1 MRVLIY
7 RIFSLDDPPRT
18 DIFLGMKPRT
28 MQISTSVD
36 CYLLIYLKRWD
47 SFTIRP
53 TDSRAVTHLK
63 TPNNPKKRS
72 CLQNILIS
80 SYILHILH
88 TWSLIIFF
96 CTRVNVWYVYT
107 IGSCVPICRALTAWP
122 FGIWPSSCDR
132 RHECGNDLP
141 WSRRVAAW
149 ASKARTERAPVGSCW
164 IRVQLPSSSDTW
176 GVVKTSFNSQL
187 FASIPVWTMQ
197 AFGFSV
203 VFPCFSSDFLHANP
217 GRSGW

>member
-1 MRVLIY
+1 MWSDIWYVYIYICVCVCFHHHTYIYIHISYNMCFLFIAYKYETHIICNIYIYTIGLYIICIYIHSLLQHSVGPEMRVLIY

-63 TPNNPKKRS
+63 TPNNPKKCS

-80 SYILHILH
+80 SYIFCISCILDH
-88 TWSLIIFF
+88 
-96 CTRVNVWYVYT
+96 
-107 IGSCVPICRALTAWP
+107 
-122 FGIWPSSCDR
+122 
-132 RHECGNDLP
+132 
-141 WSRRVAAW
+141 
-149 ASKARTERAPVGSCW
+149 
-164 IRVQLPSSSDTW
+164 
-176 GVVKTSFNSQL
+176 
-187 FASIPVWTMQ
+187 
-197 AFGFSV
+197 
-203 VFPCFSSDFLHANP
+203 
-217 GRSGW
+217 